1 MPVPVPEPVADPV
14 PLPFSF
20 DFNLRILWSPEKQD
34 GGEAVSKGGTRA
46 DQGRSR
52 QTRDTRKA
60 GECASV
66 AMW

>member
-1 MPVPVPEPVADPV
+1 MEPRDAGP
-14 PLPFSF
+14 
-20 DFNLRILWSPEKQD
+20 
-34 GGEAVSKGGTRA
+34 GEAVSKGGTRA